1 MLPTVYLVG
10 ACECDENGDC
20 IGEQALETKTSNSM
34 INICVY
40 LPNSNNIVVL
50 SEIKDME
57 IFSNT
62 LVYKIITDSAAN
74 DITVTKI
81 INGGKKEMISTRL
94 VGAFFTS
101 LEEGVTSSV
110 NIIGTVVM
118 EFSASSSVEPGVR
131 KLVTV
136 GSVRQNTEDSGT
148 KYTHSF
154 NTERG
159 LERTDSAGLGEFGV
173 EVEISKS
180 VEDLVVAPT
189 SDAIT
194 DGVLSIVLSL
204 IIGGG
209 VFLALL

>member
-1 MLPTVYLVG
+1 M
-10 ACECDENGDC
+10 
-20 IGEQALETKTSNSM
+20 
-34 INICVY
+34 
-40 LPNSNNIVVL
+40 
-50 SEIKDME
+50 
-57 IFSNT
+57 
-62 LVYKIITDSAAN
+62 
-74 DITVTKI
+74 
-81 INGGKKEMISTRL
+81 
-94 VGAFFTS
+94 
-101 LEEGVTSSV
+101 SV
-110 NIIGTVVM
+110 NIISTVVM
-118 EFSASSSVEPGVR
+118 EFSLSSSFEPGVR
-131 KLVTV
+131 KSVTV
-136 GSVRQNTEDSGT
+136 GSVRQDTKDSGT

-180 VEDLVVAPT
+180 VEDLVVTPT